1 MPFKWTNLEYYG
13 KKLKAHFTR
22 LDTIIQIYYDK
33 DKWIWTVDEL
43 NHYVGYIETMCKIAK
58 QLGMLADQ
66 VDTVKRLERIETLI
80 EAIPPEVIAEVKTK
94 LGV

>member
-1 MPFKWTNLEYYG
+1 
-13 KKLKAHFTR
+13 
-22 LDTIIQIYYDK
+22 
-33 DKWIWTVDEL
+33 
-43 NHYVGYIETMCKIAK
+43 MCKIAK